1 MPDWTKSFKESF
13 SPDYWSESEVELDYY
28 SQDAW
33 PRAIKLSQMG
43 QRPYRPELAFHVRSA
58 GQVPKLLAWA
68 SEHRVPITVRGAG
81 SDVVGACLP
90 TAGGIVLDVSDL
102 NKILVLDEPGLFVK
116 VEAGMLGGALESELS
131 KRGYT
136 LHHSPQSLERSTVGG
151 WVATRACGQFSSRWG
166 GIEDLLLAVTV
177 ALADGTV
184 ISTPLVPRAALG
196 PDVKSL
202 FIGSEGTLGVMLDA
216 TLRIFSIPSHR
227 RLETFSLPSLEA
239 GLRGLRSVMQFGLQP
254 FLARLYDAEESI
266 HVARWSGSAFPAA
279 GNLLLLGFE
288 GLPEV
293 AEAQYAAATSLL
305 EEHGGIRLGPEIA
318 QGWMENR
325 YDFSAVE
332 NRLSRPGGLAETIE
346 VAHFWGGIYELHQA
360 LKRALA
366 PLVGE
371 VLGHFSHAY
380 PQGVSLYMIL
390 LGEEP
395 DAAAAEARLGEIWDT
410 AMRSAL
416 EHGAAISHHHG
427 VGLARQAY
435 LREALGAGHAV
446 LEQIKDALDP
456 QGILNP
462 GKLAF
467 RR

>member
-1 MPDWTKSFKESF
+1 MPDWTKSFRESF
-13 SPDYWSESEVELDYY
+13 SPEYWSESEEELDYY

-33 PRAIKLSQMG
+33 PRVIKLSQMD
-43 QRPYRPELAFHVRSA
+43 QRPYRPEVVFHARFA
-58 GQVPKLLAWA
+58 EQVPKLLIWA
-68 SEHRVPITVRGAG
+68 SQHRVSITVRGAG

-90 TAGGIVLDVSDL
+90 TEGGILLDVSEL
-102 NKILVLDEPGLFVK
+102 NRILLLDEPGLFVK
-116 VEAGMLGGALESELS
+116 VGAGMLGGVLEAQLS
-131 KRGYT
+131 SRGYT

-166 GIEDLLLAVTV
+166 GIEDLVLAVTV

-184 ISTPLVPRAALG
+184 ISTPSGTAGGSWPGPKELLYRLRRHSGGCPRR
-196 PDVKSL
+196 D
-202 FIGSEGTLGVMLDA
+202 SE
-216 TLRIFSIPSHR
+216 IFPTPLHR
-227 RLETFSLPSLEA
+227 RLETLCFPSLEA
-239 GLRGLRSVMQFGLQP
+239 GLLGMRSVMQAGLQP
-254 FLARLYDAEESI
+254 FLARLYDAEESP
-266 HVARWSGSAFPAA
+266 HVARWSGSSFPAA

-288 GLPEV
+288 GLHDVVE
-293 AEAQYAAATSLL
+293 AEYAAAMSLL
-305 EEHGGIRLGPEIA
+305 QEHGGLKLGPEIT

-332 NRLSRPGGLAETIE
+332 NRLNRPGGLAETIE
-346 VAHFWGGIYELHQA
+346 VADFWGGILDLHHA
-360 LKRALA
+360 LKKSLG
-366 PLVGE
+366 PWVTE

-390 LGEEP
+390 LGDEP
-395 DAAAAEARLGEIWDT
+395 DAAAAEARLGEIWDI
-410 AMRSAL
+410 AMHIAL

-427 VGLARQAY
+427 IGLARQAY
-435 LREALGAGHAV
+435 LREALGPGHAV